1 MQSRNSNDIK
11 LSYKQYS
18 DKMGY
23 IYHDSIPIVA
33 SEKSRLL
40 FNISGGVR
48 YQEELLEQKRAEE
61 EQVSSIQKCVRT
73 DSIDSVGISGRHHI
87 CFEMLGH
94 FMFYSHNEKET
105 KENFIEFAYNFLVRE
120 LELGRNRIFA
130 TVHPNDEVTLRVWN
144 KLENKNIITNDK
156 NIFISPYAE
165 KSALRT
171 EILWQRT
178 DESLVELWN
187 LVFTQFNSSKLFENP
202 SLTVGA
208 DSGASL
214 ERIVSA
220 YENKDNNYENSMWVD
235 YVKYIS
241 ELGNKDDIYIL
252 RKIADLMNAIVNL
265 IQEGLIPGNKVQPY
279 MLRKMMRNT
288 FDLCD
293 DLCIDVNQLLSY
305 ITTDESVQLI
315 FEDEKNKYDKSIV
328 NGLKQAEKLINKLGI
343 ENIDIN
349 YLKSTC
355 GLSNRYINILLSSSY
370 EKTKVK
376 KQ

>member
-1 MQSRNSNDIK
+1 MQSTNSDDIK
-11 LSYKQYS
+11 LRYRQYS
-18 DKMGY
+18 NKLGY
-23 IYHDSIPIVA
+23 MYHDSIPIVA
-33 SEKSRLL
+33 SQQSRLL

-87 CFEMLGH
+87 YFEMLGH
-94 FMFYSHNEKET
+94 FMFYLHNEKET
-105 KENFIEFAYNFLVRE
+105 KENFIEFSYNFL
-120 LELGRNRIFA
+120 LNELGLERNRIFA
-130 TVHPNDEVTLRVWN
+130 TVHPNDDVTLSVWN
-144 KLENKNIITNDK
+144 KLGNKNIITNER

-202 SLTVGA
+202 SLMVGA

-220 YENKDNNYENSMWVD
+220 YENKDNNYENSMWFD

-241 ELGNKDDIYIL
+241 ELGDKGEIHIF
-252 RKIADLMNAIVNL
+252 RKTADLMNAIVNL

-293 DLCIDVNQLLSY
+293 DLGIEVNQLLGY
-305 ITTDESVQLI
+305 ITSDEKIQLI
-315 FEDEKNKYDKSIV
+315 FDDEKSRYIKSIS
-328 NGLKQAEKLINKLGI
+328 NGLKQAKKMINKFGI
-343 ENIDIN
+343 ENIDFN
-349 YLKSTC
+349 YLRSTC
-355 GLSNRYINILLSSSY
+355 GLSDRYINILLSQSS
-370 EKTKVK
+370 KVK
-376 KQ
+376 IK